1 VENCFEIDF
10 QNQKLIITP
19 NGPIKIFRLTHP
31 ASLMDYKKI
40 NIKTY

>member
-1 VENCFEIDF
+1 MG
-10 QNQKLIITP
+10 QL
-19 NGPIKIFRLTHP
+19 KIFEDQFIRFTHP